1 MGKKIELK
9 LDVAAKG
16 VKKHHNGKAVQQ
28 TPIVKVAKV
37 AQSVVPKDASDFLKQ
52 RLGKK
57 LRHLRTRTSDVDAQN
72 GNNGDDVAAL
82 QLQAERRGG
91 EFEQDC
97 GGAEDDNLLDIHV
110 AGKTNPGRE
119 AENTRKRFY
128 VELRKVLAAADV
140 IVEVLDA
147 RDPGSCRSMELE
159 RTVSGSGKRLVLLVN
174 KIDLVPKHALESWMN
189 HLRRSFPVIAFK
201 AAQGGANRPVHAM
214 TNAGRATEG
223 LLRSAHA
230 VVGADEL
237 MQLLKNYSRT
247 GGTKTKAHLHV
258 GIVGYPNT
266 GKSSVINSMKRH
278 AAVQTGG
285 RAGVT
290 KTMQEVLLDRMITL
304 IDSPGVVFEGKSD
317 DPSVVLRNVVT
328 VDGVQDPVGV
338 VEAMLAKAPREAFLQ
353 FYGLEA
359 DFQRPHDFLCHVAR
373 TRGKLKRGGGLDL
386 DSAAR
391 SVISDW
397 TSGKFR
403 YFVMPP
409 AADALTTKAAEAEVT
424 EVVSSLA
431 PRLDID
437 ALFGNGGDEPVVLGV
452 PPSLQSKTVGS
463 TSMDVSENTMVDVD
477 M

>member
-1 MGKKIELK
+1 MRTADVDPSMGEAIA
-9 LDVAAKG
+9 DVA
-16 VKKHHNGKAVQQ
+16 
-28 TPIVKVAKV
+28 TL
-37 AQSVVPKDASDFLKQ
+37 QSE
-52 RLGKK
+52 
-57 LRHLRTRTSDVDAQN
+57 
-72 GNNGDDVAAL
+72 
-82 QLQAERRGG
+82 AERRCG

-97 GGAEDDNLLDIHV
+97 VAQQESRHDVHV
-110 AGKTNPGRE
+110 AGMTNPGRE

-147 RDPGSCRSMELE
+147 RDPESCRSLQLE
-159 RTVSGSGKRLVLLVN
+159 RTVSAAGKRLVLLLN
-174 KIDLVPKHALESWMN
+174 KIDLIPKHALESWTS
-189 HLRRSFPVIAFK
+189 HLKRSFPVIAFK
-201 AAQGGANRPVHAM
+201 AAQGGANRPVYAM

-223 LLRSAHA
+223 LLRSSHA
-230 VVGADEL
+230 VIGADEL

-247 GGTKTKAHLHV
+247 GGTKAKAHLHV

-317 DPSVVLRNVVT
+317 DPSVVLRNVVS

-338 VEAMLAKAPREAFLQ
+338 VEAMLAKAPREAVLK
-353 FYGLEA
+353 FYGLETG
-359 DFQRPHDFLCHVAR
+359 FQCYHDFLCHVAR
-373 TRGKLKRGGGLDL
+373 TRGKLKRGSGLDL
-386 DSAAR
+386 ESAAR

-397 TSGKFR
+397 TTGKFR

-409 AADALTTKAAEAEVT
+409 AADALTTKAAEAEVV

-437 ALFGNGGDEPVVLGV
+437 ALFGDGGNKPAVLGV
-452 PPSLQSKTVGS
+452 PPSLQPKAVGS
-463 TSMDVSENTMVDVD
+463 ASMDVSENTLVDVD

>member
-9 LDVAAKG
+9 VDVAAKG
-16 VKKHHNGKAVQQ
+16 IKKHHNGKAAQQ
-28 TPIVKVAKV
+28 TASVKVAKM
-37 AQSVVPKDASDFLKQ
+37 AQSVVPKDASDFFKQ

-57 LRHLRTRTSDVDAQN
+57 LRHLRVRTADVDPSM
-72 GNNGDDVAAL
+72 GDEIDDVAAL
-82 QLQAERRGG
+82 QSQAERRGG

-97 GGAEDDNLLDIHV
+97 GAHQDNSLDVHV
-110 AGKTNPGRE
+110 AGMTNPGRE

-128 VELRKVLAAADV
+128 VELRKVLASADV

-147 RDPGSCRSMELE
+147 RDPGSCRSMQLE
-159 RTVSGSGKRLVLLVN
+159 RTVSAAGKRLVLLVN
-174 KIDLVPKHALESWMN
+174 KIDLVPKHALESWMS

-201 AAQGGANRPVHAM
+201 AAQGGANRPVYAM

-223 LLRSAHA
+223 LLRSNHA
-230 VVGADEL
+230 VVGADDL
-237 MQLLKNYSRT
+237 MQLLKNYARS
-247 GGTKTKAHLHV
+247 GGTKMKAHLHV

-278 AAVQTGG
+278 AAVPTGG

-290 KTMQEVLLDRMITL
+290 KTMQEVLLDKTITL

-328 VDGVQDPVGV
+328 VDGVQDPIGV
-338 VEAMLAKAPREAFLQ
+338 VEAMLSKAPREAFLK
-353 FYGLEA
+353 FYSLET
-359 DFQRPHDFLCHVAR
+359 DFQQPHDFLCHVAR
-373 TRGKLKRGGGLDL
+373 MRGKLKRGSGLDL
-386 DSAAR
+386 ASAAR

-397 TSGKFR
+397 TTGKFR

-409 AADALTTKAAEAEVT
+409 AADALATKAAEAEAT
-424 EVVSSLA
+424 EVVSALA

-437 ALFGNGGDEPVVLGV
+437 ALFGDVVGNKPVVLGA
-452 PPSLQSKTVGS
+452 PPSVQPKTIGS
-463 TSMDVSENTMVDVD
+463 ASMDFSENTLVDVD